1 MDEPWFEELRD
12 AGDSVRPTTD
22 ALPRLRD
29 AVRRRRRA
37 RAAGAATGAA
47 GLVVAVLA
55 AVSVLP
61 GSPGATPTPLTPAHR
76 ASPRCSTVRDG
87 AWSSANRPR
96 SPTSSGR
103 SRSSPRQRSSSW
115 EGFDVR
121 LAASTHL
128 GVVALVK
135 GDLDA
140 ARAALPDVGVAHV
153 YPWDDSAAS
162 VGVNAQGQVHQVLQW
177 LLEPAVHDVRNA
189 YRGVPGFES
198 LGLWQEAGAVLLQ
211 WKAPV
216 PDEIAA
222 LAGVRPDGVR
232 VIVEPTRFSAHELRV
247 AGQKAADA
255 SLKGRLDADWT
266 SSYGCADGSGLV
278 VGIEPESL
286 ADRRVTLQEA
296 LEAIAGMPVRVVP
309 EEPARELT
317 P

>member
-47 GLVVAVLA
+47 GLVVAVIA

-61 GSPGATPTPLTPAHR
+61 GSPGGDADPVDSGTPSKPAVFD
-76 ASPRCSTVRDG
+76 CSR
-87 AWSSANRPR
+87 R
-96 SPTSSGR
+96 SLVFSEP
-103 SRSSPRQRSSSW
+103 PPIPDVERQKSVVAETTQSSW

-162 VGVNAQGQVHQVLQW
+162 AGVNAQGQVQQVLQW
-177 LLEPAVHDVRNA
+177 LLEPAVRDVRNA

-255 SLKGRLDADWT
+255 SLEGRLDADWT